1 MTVVALPPTP
11 ECLVRKR
18 DGSLFAV
25 VLPME
30 KTFAS
35 TSASTRSWRPGGS
48 IAEGRAA
55 VRENTVPV
63 AAWRTS
69 KAFVMEGAP
78 GEGEEGAGE
87 DIRTTQIRWL
97 ALRTVR
103 NGIPVPY
110 VQPNGDSPCLS
121 MSHPAIDWGKYK
133 PNAALLARVKP
144 LGAVDIVM
152 IAGGDGD
159 SPAPAIAP
167 EEKEEEEGAVVDE
180 AEAHLAALNAF
191 GQKVEALAALSR
203 DGLSC
208 LSALE
213 KQYSSA
219 TGRMQDLHSQCKHL
233 VEQQVRA

>member
-1 MTVVALPPTP
+1 MHTSALMTVVALPPTP

-97 ALRTVR
+97 ALRTYGTER
-103 NGIPVPY
+103 DPGTLRAAKRRLPVPLD
-110 VQPNGDSPCLS
+110 VPP
-121 MSHPAIDWGKYK
+121 
-133 PNAALLARVKP
+133 
-144 LGAVDIVM
+144 
-152 IAGGDGD
+152 
-159 SPAPAIAP
+159 
-167 EEKEEEEGAVVDE
+167 
-180 AEAHLAALNAF
+180 
-191 GQKVEALAALSR
+191 R
-203 DGLSC
+203 D
-208 LSALE
+208 
-213 KQYSSA
+213 
-219 TGRMQDLHSQCKHL
+219 
-233 VEQQVRA
+233 